1 MGAAATLTRLP
12 LLLSLSGANAKSERE
27 GSTTTCWG
35 VRRRL
40 LGVGGARQAPR
51 PAAPRRRGLSPGACP
66 PPRKRRGVFPAEGG
80 WSPGTRAA
88 PRGGS
93 TVRGAKSTSGRGASG
108 PWTGARAGWRRA
120 AFEARAALTLSAPF
134 PRPAAARV
142 CRRGGRSAPEAQRG
156 FVPRSGLG
164 CEGGSAS
171 EPGRRAGLAPLWV
184 PPLRSLA
191 GQPPGRLPAA
201 VTQARVLP
209 LAAPA
214 PRALRAPSYPVSPS
228 DRTGAG
234 CHRALQEEEEKF
246 QRSQRACVR
255 SSRAPGKP
263 LTAAAPSASRAGGEL
278 ASPRTG
284 GTLSASLANVTKKR
298 PERSDA
304 GAL

>member
-1 MGAAATLTRLP
+1 M
-12 LLLSLSGANAKSERE
+12 
-27 GSTTTCWG
+27 
-35 VRRRL
+35 
-40 LGVGGARQAPR
+40 
-51 PAAPRRRGLSPGACP
+51 
-66 PPRKRRGVFPAEGG
+66 
-80 WSPGTRAA
+80 
-88 PRGGS
+88 
-93 TVRGAKSTSGRGASG
+93 RGAKSASGRGTSG
-108 PWTGARAGWRRA
+108 PWTRARAGWRRA
-120 AFEARAALTLSAPF
+120 AFKARAALTLSAPF

-214 PRALRAPSYPVSPS
+214 SRALRAPSYPVSPS

-234 CHRALQEEEEKF
+234 RRRALQEEEEKF

-263 LTAAAPSASRAGGEL
+263 LTAAAPSASRAGGEPAL
-278 ASPRTG
+278 PQTG

>member
-1 MGAAATLTRLP
+1 M
-12 LLLSLSGANAKSERE
+12 
-27 GSTTTCWG
+27 
-35 VRRRL
+35 
-40 LGVGGARQAPR
+40 
-51 PAAPRRRGLSPGACP
+51 
-66 PPRKRRGVFPAEGG
+66 FPAEGG
-80 WSPGTRAA
+80 WSPRHQGRPQGWQHSA
-88 PRGGS
+88 RGQEHL
-93 TVRGAKSTSGRGASG
+93 G
-108 PWTGARAGWRRA
+108 PWRFGAVDGARAGWRPA
-120 AFEARAALTLSAPF
+120 AFKVRAALTLSAPF

-156 FVPRSGLG
+156 FVPRSGLC

-214 PRALRAPSYPVSPS
+214 SRALRAPSYPVSPS
-228 DRTGAG
+228 DRTGTG

-263 LTAAAPSASRAGGEL
+263 LTAAAPSAGRAGGEP
-278 ASPRTG
+278 ASPQTG

>member
-1 MGAAATLTRLP
+1 MRRPRRLP
-12 LLLSLSGANAKSERE
+12 LAVATTSPPDA
-27 GSTTTCWG
+27 GSQP
-35 VRRRL
+35 RL
-40 LGVGGARQAPR
+40 L
-51 PAAPRRRGLSPGACP
+51 P

-80 WSPGTRAA
+80 WSPRHQGRPKGWQHSA
-88 PRGGS
+88 RGQEHL
-93 TVRGAKSTSGRGASG
+93 G
-108 PWTGARAGWRRA
+108 PWRFGAVDGARAGWRRA

-201 VTQARVLP
+201 VTQAGVPRVP
-209 LAAPA
+209 SA
-214 PRALRAPSYPVSPS
+214 PRAVLPVSPS

-263 LTAAAPSASRAGGEL
+263 LTAAAPSAGRAGGEP

-284 GTLSASLANVTKKR
+284 GTLSASLANITKKR